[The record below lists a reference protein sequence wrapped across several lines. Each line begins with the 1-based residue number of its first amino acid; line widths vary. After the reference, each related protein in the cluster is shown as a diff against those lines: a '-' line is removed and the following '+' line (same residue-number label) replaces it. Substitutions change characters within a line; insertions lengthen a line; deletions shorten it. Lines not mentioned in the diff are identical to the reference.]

1 MWIHKSKNPIN
12 KLDEDTNFYWGHYI
26 TMDKKGKWNIPDKIK
41 LNYRWRASSYN
52 CFIIDD
58 NKNIKNIINKNSKN
72 LLSGNKLLFDKHVKY
87 PRFLIK
93 QSNLKF
99 CKDINNADFFIVPD
113 NFENFFA
120 SDYEIFFNA
129 KVKGSN
135 QSDLFEIQE
144 FTFKNLTG
152 KNIKDFTENDIKKFI
167 EVLDPNLE
175 DVYVIYI
182 GKIIASENE
191 TFLSIIND
199 ELNIS
204 IITETQLDKFVN
216 SYLPILNEN
225 DVKNIIDM
233 LSSDDQN
240 IVGLGI
246 KVLSGYNVNATP
258 YTIFTIL
265 VYTISHQWYFNKE
278 INNRSFNRIINAL
291 NLESLIY
298 DAKFGRRHTF
308 FDQINFVIKEYKLSD
323 YDKNLRSIIWFP
335 YIQDSINNCN
345 KIKLDKF
352 SKEEKYNL
360 QKIIY
365 VTNLIKDNKDKYIE
379 EVFIHL
385 FINKL

>member
-12 KLDEDTNFYWGHYI
+12 KLDEDINFYWGHYI
-26 TMDKKGKWNIPDKIK
+26 MMDKKGKWNIPDKIK

-335 YIQDSINNCN
+335 YIQDSINNE
-345 KIKLDKF
+345 I
-352 SKEEKYNL
+352 
-360 QKIIY
+360 
-365 VTNLIKDNKDKYIE
+365 KYISE
-379 EVFIHL
+379 MYEIQKFNLGIDFCVSL
-385 FINKL
+385 T